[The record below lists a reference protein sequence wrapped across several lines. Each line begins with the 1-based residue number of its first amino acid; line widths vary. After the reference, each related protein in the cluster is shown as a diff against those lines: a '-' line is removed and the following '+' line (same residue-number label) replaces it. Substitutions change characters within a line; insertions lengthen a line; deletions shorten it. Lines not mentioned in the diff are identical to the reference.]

1 MTGKR
6 FKALSKILMTMAVAL
21 PGLSISATA
30 FPLPNYDVSDQVV
43 SPIVIVGHRGGGNGY
58 MFIPR
63 RGGQGFGNGGH
74 WNGNPSLGYGNARRW
89 NGIPHQQYNGIP
101 RQHYNGIP
109 RQQYNGIPRQQY
121 SGIPRQH
128 YNGIPRRGNN
138 GHWNGRPGHG
148 GNGGHWN
155 GRPGHGHGHH
165 GHGHHGHGHHGHN
178 HNYYGGGF
186 FYPYYGWSNYCGG
199 YGSLPYDCFY
209 GDGYYDNGYYDD
221 YYDYG
226 QQPGVSSKKHVKWC
240 RARYKTYNASTD
252 TFVGKGGRKYRCNS
266 PYDGRQ

>member
-1 MTGKR
+1 MSVKR
-6 FKALSKILMTMAVAL
+6 FKALTKILMTMAVAL

-30 FPLPNYDVSDQVV
+30 FPLPNYDVSDQAV
-43 SPIVIVGHRGGGNGY
+43 SPIVLVGHRGGGNGY

-63 RGGQGFGNGGH
+63 HGGQGFGSGGH
-74 WNGNPSLGYGNARRW
+74 WNGTPGRGLGNGSRRNGNPSLGYGNGRRW
-89 NGIPHQQYNGIP
+89 HGKPGLGYGRPGYGHGKPAY
-101 RQHYNGIP
+101 
-109 RQQYNGIPRQQY
+109 
-121 SGIPRQH
+121 
-128 YNGIPRRGNN
+128 GNS
-138 GHWNGRPGHG
+138 RPGHG
-148 GNGGHWN
+148 H
-155 GRPGHGHGHH
+155 GRPGHGHGRPGH
-165 GHGHHGHGHHGHN
+165 GHGRPGHGHGHN